1 MSSISEWAV
10 KRRERRQGTTGS
22 YPGCSFH
29 VCVTDKVIISFSAL
43 AVQMATMA
51 TATAAAKPP
60 SAATTSP
67 PPAGAATPPPVAASR
82 SDDDGEDIECLLW
95 TCKECYVYQIP
106 PLKNESGHRANDW
119 DVNKWLWSGA
129 LKVTATGTLL
139 KIILYDPATGALFA
153 TCPVAAHG
161 NKAVDQV
168 IDSSRYFVL
177 RLDDGKGR
185 HAFIGMG
192 FRDRSYAYDFNATM
206 QDHWDGVRRG
216 KDADEQAKLMAE
228 RAASEPMRDLSLK
241 EGEKLNISINVSG
254 SGSKPR
260 AARPK
265 VEGAAFSLPGK
276 PGMLAP
282 PPKAGVLA
290 PPPKA
295 GAPPPSYAAGPPRPP
310 TPPNTAPAEGAAPPA
325 AAAPVLV
332 PAPPPPPRPPTPPG
346 DDDFGDFSAAS
357 GSAAEKG
364 CDDDFGD
371 FHSVPPKA
379 SSSTSVPPKSSSAP
393 SSTSAAPP
401 SSAAPDKSSQKEDT
415 EDTGGYFS
423 KAVAFLT
430 G

>member
-1 MSSISEWAV
+1 M
-10 KRRERRQGTTGS
+10 T
-22 YPGCSFH
+22 
-29 VCVTDKVIISFSAL
+29 
-43 AVQMATMA
+43 
-51 TATAAAKPP
+51 
-60 SAATTSP
+60 
-67 PPAGAATPPPVAASR
+67 
-82 SDDDGEDIECLLW
+82 
-95 TCKECYVYQIP
+95 IP

-129 LKVTATGTLL
+129 LKVTATGSLL

-241 EGEKLNISINVSG
+241 EGEKLNISINVPG
-254 SGSKPR
+254 AGSKPR

-265 VEGAAFSLPGK
+265 VEGGAFSLP
-276 PGMLAP
+276 
-282 PPKAGVLA
+282 
-290 PPPKA
+290 
-295 GAPPPSYAAGPPRPP
+295 
-310 TPPNTAPAEGAAPPA
+310 
-325 AAAPVLV
+325 
-332 PAPPPPPRPPTPPG
+332 
-346 DDDFGDFSAAS
+346 
-357 GSAAEKG
+357 EKG
-364 CDDDFGD
+364 GDADFGD
-371 FHSVPPKA
+371 FHSVSPKA
-379 SSSTSVPPKSSSAP
+379 SSSSSVPPKSLAAP
-393 SSTSAAPP
+393 SSTSAALP
-401 SSAAPDKSSQKEDT
+401 SPAAPLKDVDKDKSSQKQDT

>member
-1 MSSISEWAV
+1 MNLH
-10 KRRERRQGTTGS
+10 RRAQRLTKLSRMAS
-22 YPGCSFH
+22 
-29 VCVTDKVIISFSAL
+29 L
-43 AVQMATMA
+43 AAPQ
-51 TATAAAKPP
+51 KPP
-60 SAATTSP
+60 SAAATSP
-67 PPAGAATPPPVAASR
+67 PPAAAATPPPVAASR
-82 SDDDGEDIECLLW
+82 SEDDGEDIECLLW

-192 FRDRSYAYDFNATM
+192 FRDRSFAYDFNATM

-241 EGEKLNISINVSG
+241 EGEKLNISINVPG
-254 SGSKPR
+254 AGSKPR

-265 VEGAAFSLPGK
+265 VEGGAFSLPGK

-290 PPPKA
+290 PSRA
-295 GAPPPSYAAGPPRPP
+295 GAPPPSSAAGPPRPP
-310 TPPNTAPAEGAAPPA
+310 TPPNTAPADGAAPPA
-325 AAAPVLV
+325 AAAPVPA

-357 GSAAEKG
+357 GSAAEKFG
-364 CDDDFGD
+364 DADFGD
-371 FHSVPPKA
+371 FHSMSPKA
-379 SSSTSVPPKSSSAP
+379 SSSSSVPPKSSAAP

-401 SSAAPDKSSQKEDT
+401 SPAAPLKDVNKDKSSQKQDT

>member
-1 MSSISEWAV
+1 
-10 KRRERRQGTTGS
+10 
-22 YPGCSFH
+22 
-29 VCVTDKVIISFSAL
+29 
-43 AVQMATMA
+43 MATQA
-51 TATAAAKPP
+51 PHKPP
-60 SAATTSP
+60 SAAATSP
-67 PPAGAATPPPVAASR
+67 PPAAAATPPPVAASR
-82 SDDDGEDIECLLW
+82 SEDDGEDIECLLW

-129 LKVTATGTLL
+129 LKVTATGSLL

-241 EGEKLNISINVSG
+241 EGEKLNISINVPG
-254 SGSKPR
+254 AGSKPR

-265 VEGAAFSLPGK
+265 VEGGAFSLPGK

-282 PPKAGVLA
+282 PPKPGVLA

-295 GAPPPSYAAGPPRPP
+295 GVLAPSRAGAPPPSSASGPPRPP
-310 TPPNTAPAEGAAPPA
+310 TPPSTAPADGAAPPA
-325 AAAPVLV
+325 AAAPVPA

-364 CDDDFGD
+364 GDADFGD
-371 FHSVPPKA
+371 FHSVSPKA
-379 SSSTSVPPKSSSAP
+379 SSSSSVPPKSLAAP
-393 SSTSAAPP
+393 SSTSAALP
-401 SSAAPDKSSQKEDT
+401 SPAAPLKDVDKDKSSQKQDT